1 MSQGTGLSRNRC
13 DIVCI
18 NIVEPT
24 DNIAK
29 IEAIGRRFQNLKAD
43 VSKADTLLALVN
55 LAIHR
60 V

>member
-1 MSQGTGLSRNRC
+1 MPETGC